1 MEALKQILPLLISG
15 SLAGL
20 VLAIGLDCTLG
31 DLGYL
36 LRRPAKLARAVLAIS
51 ILTPAAAVIL
61 VSILPLQPV
70 TKAGVVLLSISPV
83 PPFVPGRDR
92 SVGGS
97 REYVY
102 GLFAAFALLGIV
114 IVPLSVEILSRIFG
128 VDMFIGPAPIAKLV
142 ATTVLLP
149 LVIGLVLRQLAPSL
163 AERAAP
169 IIVKISLAIL
179 GVAFIPLLIKVFPVF
194 GVLVGDGTIIASALF
209 ALAALAFGHF
219 LGEAEPGNRAAL
231 AIAAG
236 TRHPGIAILVAKA
249 NSDDKRI
256 SAAVLL
262 CFLICFVVTAIY
274 QVATKRRMAAAA
286 APAGPTASS

>member
-1 MEALKQILPLLISG
+1 MDALKQIVPFLISG

-20 VLAIGLDCTLG
+20 VLAIGLDCTLS

-36 LRRPAKLARAVLAIS
+36 LRRPAKLARAVLVIS
-51 ILTPAAAVIL
+51 VLTPAAAVIL
-61 VSILPLQPV
+61 ISILPLQPV

-102 GLFAAFALLGIV
+102 GLFAAFALLAIL
-114 IVPLSVEILSRIFG
+114 IVPASVQVLNRIFG
-128 VDMFIGPAPIAKLV
+128 VDVFVRPLAIAKLV
-142 ATTVLLP
+142 ATSVLIP
-149 LVIGLVLRQLAPSL
+149 LVIGLVLRRLAPSL

-169 IIVKISLAIL
+169 IIIKLSLAVL
-179 GVAFIPLLIKVFPVF
+179 GLAAIPLLIKLYPVF
-194 GVLVGDGTIIASALF
+194 GALVGDGTIIACVLF

-219 LGEAEPGNRAAL
+219 LGEVEPGNRAAL

-236 TRHPGIAILVAKA
+236 TRHPGIAILVANA
-249 NSDDKRI
+249 YTSDKRV
-256 SAAVLL
+256 SAAALL
-262 CFLICFVVTAIY
+262 CFLICFVVTMVY
-274 QVATKRRMAAAA
+274 QFAARRRIAA
-286 APAGPTASS
+286 APAGPTAPS